1 MGKKSNQN
9 FVCIPFH
16 RLRSKLMYKCEL
28 CGITYAPQE
37 ESYTSQASCLDMDFI
52 PTYGEEDAK
61 DVTFSGKR
69 TKRGLYKS
77 GDGSLLNADINGSVN
92 ILRKYLDNKRK
103 GNALSADSVR
113 ALVNVPVER
122 ITTFH
127 EAPSFRWGGGVVD
140 TESNL

>member
-1 MGKKSNQN
+1 M
-9 FVCIPFH
+9 PFY
-16 RLRSKLMYKCEL
+16 RLHGRLMYKCEL
-28 CGITYAPQE
+28 CGITYVPQE

-69 TKRGLYKS
+69 TKRGLYRS

-127 EAPSFRWGGGVVD
+127 EAPSFR
-140 TESNL
+140 